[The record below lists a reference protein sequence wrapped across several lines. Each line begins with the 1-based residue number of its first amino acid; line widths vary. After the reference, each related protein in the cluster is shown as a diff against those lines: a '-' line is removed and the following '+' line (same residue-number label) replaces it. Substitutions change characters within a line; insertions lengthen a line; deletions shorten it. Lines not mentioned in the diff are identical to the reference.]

1 MTAHRKLAKMRGH
14 RPRLQGAT
22 TPVDD
27 VGGVK
32 EISPRWLATLRSPGV
47 VESLRNAR
55 RRRARKTCGSATA
68 PARGI
73 VLRGS
78 IDAATRSGS
87 AGQRPIDNQEQNGS
101 QY

>member
-1 MTAHRKLAKMRGH
+1 MRGH
-14 RPRLQGAT
+14 SYRVQRRRLLVCEEGR
-22 TPVDD
+22 DD

-32 EISPRWLATLRSPGV
+32 EISPGGSLGFAHRGV

-55 RRRARKTCGSATA
+55 RRRASENLRFGNS
-68 PARGI
+68 PGRGI
-73 VLRGS
+73 NLRGS